1 MRILVVSDDERSIA
15 GVRRELTLGNHQ
27 VQWTPSDSDSLVNA
41 LSQMAPEVLVID
53 LPGSGPGA
61 RTVRQRLELEFAIP
75 PMPTFLLI
83 HQEALDEFDL
93 TWGADDFV
101 VVPGA
106 VGELAVRIRLLFWTQ
121 SRVKE
126 EGSISFGD
134 LSIDFAN
141 YEVRVSGSVLDL
153 TFKEF
158 ELLKYLVTHR
168 SRVHTRE
175 SLLARVWGYDYYGGT
190 RTIDVHVRRIRSKLG
205 PEFEDCIDTV
215 RGVGYRFTTPESKP
229 APTDVI

>member
-1 MRILVVSDDERSIA
+1 
-15 GVRRELTLGNHQ
+15 
-27 VQWTPSDSDSLVNA
+27 
-41 LSQMAPEVLVID
+41 MAPEALVID

-61 RTVRQRLELEFAIP
+61 RTVKQRLEMELGIP
-75 PMPTFLLI
+75 AMPTFLLI

-106 VGELAVRIRLLFWTQ
+106 AGELSVRIRLLFWTH
-121 SRVKE
+121 SRIRQ
-126 EGSISFGD
+126 EGSIEFGA
-134 LSIDFAN
+134 LSLDFAN
-141 YEVRVSGSVLDL
+141 YEVRVGGDVIPL

-158 ELLKYLVTHR
+158 ELFKYLVTHR

-190 RTIDVHVRRIRSKLG
+190 RTVDVHIRRIRTKLG
-205 PEFEDCIDTV
+205 EPYQDCVSTV
-215 RGVGYRFTTPESKP
+215 RGVGYRFTPLP
-229 APTDVI
+229 

>member
-1 MRILVVSDDERSIA
+1 MRVLVVSDDERSIA
-15 GVRRELTLGNHQ
+15 GARRELTLANHQ
-27 VQWTPSDSDSLVNA
+27 VLWSPTDSDSLVRA

-61 RTVRQRLELEFAIP
+61 RTVRQRLEIELGIP

-83 HQEALDEFDL
+83 HKEGLEEFDL

-106 VGELAVRIRLLFWTQ
+106 EGELAVRIKLLFWTH

-126 EGSISFGD
+126 EGSIEFGD
-134 LSIDFAN
+134 LVIDFAN
-141 YEVRVSGSVLDL
+141 YEVRVADQAIDL

-158 ELLKYLVTHR
+158 ELFKYLVTHR
-168 SRVHTRE
+168 TRVHTRE
-175 SLLARVWGYDYYGGT
+175 SLLARVWGYDYFGGT
-190 RTIDVHVRRIRSKLG
+190 RTVDVHVRRIRAKLG
-205 PEFEDCIDTV
+205 TEHEDVISTV
-215 RGVGYRFTTPESKP
+215 RGVGYRFVPLSEKQ
-229 APTDVI
+229 D